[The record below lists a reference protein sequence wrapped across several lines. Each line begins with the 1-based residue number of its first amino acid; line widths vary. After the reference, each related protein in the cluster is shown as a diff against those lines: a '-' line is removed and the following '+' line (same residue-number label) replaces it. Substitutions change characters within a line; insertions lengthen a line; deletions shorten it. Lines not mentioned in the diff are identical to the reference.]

1 MVNTIAI
8 VIHLFAIN
16 LWIGGTVFIVLVM
29 GYATKDMEYSQ
40 RQQLM
45 RTMFSRFFS
54 LVWVAMPVLLGSGSW
69 MIFGMYH
76 GMAYAP
82 EYIILMLLLGL
93 SMVLNFLV
101 TFFGPYRLFCK
112 SVQNGDVT
120 AGMANLSRIRL
131 LSWINVIL
139 GACVLIIVEGGHHLT
154 GS

>member
-1 MVNTIAI
+1 MLNTIAI
-8 VIHLFAIN
+8 VFHLFAIN
-16 LWIGGTVFIVLVM
+16 LWIGGTVFILLVM
-29 GYATKDMEYSQ
+29 GYVTKDMEYSQ

-45 RTMFSRFFS
+45 KAMFRRFFS
-54 LVWVAMPVLLGSGSW
+54 LVWMAMPALLGSGSW

-82 EYIILMLLLGL
+82 VYIILMLLLGV
-93 SMVLNFLV
+93 SMVLNFLF
-101 TFFGPYRLFCK
+101 TFFGPYRMFCK

-120 AGMANLSRIRL
+120 AGMIYLNRLRL
-131 LSWINVIL
+131 LSWFNVIL